1 MEITKREEVTAE
13 LCDGWE
19 SLGDGAALKLLET
32 S

>member
-1 MEITKREEVTAE
+1 VEITKRTALTAE

-19 SLGDGAALKLLET
+19 SLGVGAALKLLEP